1 MVGRGSRSRARIAG
15 GALAVGAV
23 ACAGVALAPPAGAA
37 LQGIAVDT
45 LPGYG
50 SSANGS
56 FNYGV
61 YGAGCSYELSVLV
74 SDPSSAKSNL
84 KVTLVG
90 AGRTVTIYDK
100 KPTSVEIR
108 PKWRP
113 SAPGRYML
121 KATLDGVEKSRAVTV
136 GTGVQFPDFIRNG
149 SCFVL
154 PTY

>member
-1 MVGRGSRSRARIAG
+1 MVGRGQRGRARIVG
-15 GALAVGAV
+15 GAIAFGAV
-23 ACAGVALAPPAGAA
+23 ACAGVALAAPAEAA
-37 LQGIAVDT
+37 LQSIAVDT

-61 YGAGCSYELSVLV
+61 YGAGCAYELSVLV
-74 SDPSSAKSNL
+74 GDPGSAKSNL

-100 KPTSVEIR
+100 KPTSSEVR
-108 PKWRP
+108 PTWRP
-113 SAPGRYML
+113 STPGRYVL
-121 KATLDGVEKSRAVTV
+121 KATLDGVEKTRAVTV
-136 GTGVQFPDFIRNG
+136 GTGVQLPDFIRNG

>member
-1 MVGRGSRSRARIAG
+1 MVGRGSRSRARIAS
-15 GALAVGAV
+15 GAIAFGAV
-23 ACAGVALAPPAGAA
+23 ACASVALAAPAEAA

-61 YGAGCSYELSVLV
+61 YGAGCSYTLSVLV
-74 SDPSSAKSNL
+74 SDPRSAKSNL

-90 AGRTVTIYDK
+90 AGRTVTIYDQ

-113 SAPGRYML
+113 STPGR
-121 KATLDGVEKSRAVTV
+121 AASGR
-136 GTGVQFPDFIRNG
+136 R
-149 SCFVL
+149 
-154 PTY
+154 